1 MINEA
6 KSTEVLYYKKYW
18 YTTNEMDSINIRTLI
33 VYTQRMYIEYRKKK
47 IEKKSQLSESNR
59 WPSHYKCDALTSE
72 LSGLT

>member
-47 IEKKSQLSESNR
+47 
-59 WPSHYKCDALTSE
+59 
-72 LSGLT
+72 